1 MKWPLVKI
9 FDLPNPEA
17 TPKRKIEVFPTLSFE
32 IFKGSL
38 GKERHMRRILKR
50 FDRCVVGNVDVD
62 SGAGFANPM
71 NFFKKLDQILNVLEQ
86 VPAEYLVHTI
96 VEKGKPRLRIA
107 DNVHPFTPNTVHANV
122 TSAFDTTS
130 SQIDLN
136 GAVERC
142 LRC

>member
-17 TPKRKIEVFPTLSFE
+17 TPKGKIEVLPTLSFE

-50 FDRCVVGNVDVD
+50 FDGCVVGDVDVN
-62 SGAGFANPM
+62 SSPGFANPM
-71 NFFKKLDQILNVLEQ
+71 DFFKKLDQILNVFEQ
-86 VPAEYLVHTI
+86 VPAEHLVHTI
-96 VEKGKPRLRIA
+96 VEKRKSLFRIA
-107 DNVHPFTPNTVHANV
+107 GHIHPFSSNPVHANV
-122 TSAFDTTS
+122 TRTFDTTS

-136 GAVERC
+136 GAVEGSS
-142 LRC
+142 